1 MDANNIA
8 YPHFSQSLEYKI
20 YHICDYVLDF
30 WPQSAD
36 NF

>member
-1 MDANNIA
+1 MDTNNIA
-8 YPHFSQSLEYKI
+8 YLHFSQSLEYKI
-20 YHICDYVLDF
+20 YHIYVLDF